1 MRFMVS
7 GAIIAVFL
15 ASCGPQPPSATSD
28 RSPDPDRAVI
38 LTARPVQ
45 RVPLP
50 AGALLREGGD
60 PASLPSN
67 ATEYVV
73 RTENGA
79 TLGVVQ
85 ASESG
90 LVPGQAVSI
99 AGQRLKA
106 R

>member
-1 MRFMVS
+1 MVS
-7 GAIIAVFL
+7 GATIALFL
-15 ASCGPQPPSATSD
+15 TSCGPQPPAATSD
-28 RSPDPDRAVI
+28 RSRDPGHAVI

-50 AGALLREGGD
+50 AGALLRDGGD
-60 PASLPSN
+60 PASLPPN

-73 RTENGA
+73 RTDDGA
-79 TLGVVQ
+79 TLAFVQ
-85 ASESG
+85 ASESA
-90 LVPGQAVSI
+90 LVPGQSVTI